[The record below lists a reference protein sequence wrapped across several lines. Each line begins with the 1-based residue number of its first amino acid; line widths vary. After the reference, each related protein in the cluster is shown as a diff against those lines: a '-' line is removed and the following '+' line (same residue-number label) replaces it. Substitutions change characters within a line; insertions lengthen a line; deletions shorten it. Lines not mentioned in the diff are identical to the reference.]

1 MPRVFLVVMDS
12 VGIGG
17 APDADKYFNG
27 EISDFGSNTVLHIAQ
42 YMEKL
47 GRPLK
52 LPQLNSLG
60 LGSAIFHSV
69 GIEHP
74 DLPVSKNAN
83 WAVGRETSKGKDTPS
98 GHWEIAGLPVTWDWH
113 CLLYTSPSPRD

>member
-1 MPRVFLVVMDS
+1 MPVFLVVTDS

-17 APDADKYFNG
+17 APDADKYFG

-60 LGSAIFHSV
+60 LGSAIFHSAS
-69 GIEHP
+69 IEHP
-74 DLPVSKNAN
+74 TACFKQCK
-83 WAVGRETSKGKDTPS
+83 WAVGRKTSKEKTPHRAIGKS
-98 GHWEIAGLPVTWDWH
+98 QIAGYMGLA
-113 CLLYTSPSPRD
+113 LLYRKNKFFP

>member
-74 DLPVSKNAN
+74 DLPVSNL
-83 WAVGRETSKGKDTPS
+83 SLI
-98 GHWEIAGLPVTWDWH
+98 HI
-113 CLLYTSPSPRD
+113 